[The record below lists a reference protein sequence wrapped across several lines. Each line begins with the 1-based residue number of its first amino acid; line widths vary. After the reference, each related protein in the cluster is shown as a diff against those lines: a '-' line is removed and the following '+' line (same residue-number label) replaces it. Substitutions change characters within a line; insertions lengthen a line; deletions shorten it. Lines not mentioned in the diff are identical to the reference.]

1 MPLEVPLGCPD
12 GVSSAEGSKGSRPHH
27 LGFFRWPHAPVVA
40 VTPQASTPLG
50 HLTIIIINT
59 PRRMLLGDACCVYG
73 GNRIVVDAFR
83 NMQFGSQFSVSLFFK
98 RTGGER
104 NYQGIVSNGYGS
116 NGAW

>member
-1 MPLEVPLGCPD
+1 MTACGKAVRAHSFSFKTVFDRCRFAAASLTANARRSDE
-12 GVSSAEGSKGSRPHH
+12 AY
-27 LGFFRWPHAPVVA
+27 APGRNGGA
-40 VTPQASTPLG
+40 AALF
-50 HLTIIIINT
+50 
-59 PRRMLLGDACCVYG
+59 YG

-98 RTGGER
+98 RNGGER